1 MAPLAQHA
9 SPDRQGLLCA
19 PAVSPKSDAVVTLR
33 NTAPITSKRLLTL
46 AVHLVGTDRQPGAH
60 PPMFQLATQSD
71 SRLPV
76 SGVDIYERDTRYEAK
91 GASVVGKKWT
101 SVFGRVVPDQEPP
114 TAYSEPEIAAV
125 EEPAL
130 GMRLTGE
137 PHPLDRMVTV
147 QPNTIVVVFEQDS
160 APRLKFP
167 GEYLTPGLLPSLR
180 PVRVLA
186 VNTAPVELDVTVDH
200 LATMDGHD
208 IERCT
213 VRVTVELSDRD
224 HYAQVASLAGE
235 YGTEL
240 EAYLLERVETDVAT
254 GMHAA
259 VKMNRLTD
267 LRRPTVQQELADR
280 WLPRTFAGGAL
291 ARRDFDVHE
300 VIWPKDGP
308 ISVPIPQPGAP
319 KVQPTPSPVRPTP
332 PPTPVTASTS
342 ARGVLELSMD
352 ARLRRIWRRYAE
364 PEVRGIAGARVGN
377 SATVIAAV
385 DREPGAY
392 EGSRLREAFGSFFE
406 DRGLRFV
413 AAVAD
418 SYEDLV
424 RAWFKQVDGSPGRLL
439 SVRSADD
446 DSILRIGVD
455 PALRSAEERAR
466 GLSVGSQSDRE
477 ALRRLLPYERVDF
490 VAADT
495 TG

>member
-1 MAPLAQHA
+1 
-9 SPDRQGLLCA
+9 
-19 PAVSPKSDAVVTLR
+19 
-33 NTAPITSKRLLTL
+33 
-46 AVHLVGTDRQPGAH
+46 
-60 PPMFQLATQSD
+60 
-71 SRLPV
+71 
-76 SGVDIYERDTRYEAK
+76 
-91 GASVVGKKWT
+91 VVGKLWT
-101 SVFGRVVPDQEPP
+101 SLFGRVVTDRQLP
-114 TAYSEPEIAAV
+114 TAPSEPELVVI

-130 GMRLTGE
+130 GMKLTGE

-147 QPNTIVVVFEQDS
+147 QPNTIAVIFEQDS

-200 LATMDGHD
+200 LVTMDGHD

-213 VRVTVELSDRD
+213 ARVTVQLSDRD
-224 HYAQVASLAGE
+224 DYAPVTGLAAE

-240 EAYLLERVETDVAT
+240 EACLLQRVETDVAM

-259 VKMNRLTD
+259 VKMNRLAD
-267 LRRPTVQQELADR
+267 LRRATVQQELAER
-280 WLPRTFAGGAL
+280 WLPRSFAGGAL
-291 ARRDFDVHE
+291 ARRDFVVRE
-300 VIWPKDGP
+300 ILWPKDGP
-308 ISVPIPQPGAP
+308 ISVPLPQTRSP
-319 KVQPTPSPVRPTP
+319 KVVPISSAVRPTP
-332 PPTPVTASTS
+332 APIARTTS
-342 ARGVLELSMD
+342 ASRVVELTMD

-364 PEVRGIAGARVGN
+364 PELRGIAGAKIGN
-377 SATVIAAV
+377 SATVIAVV

-392 EGSRLREAFGSFFE
+392 EGSRLRETFGVYFE
-406 DRGLRFV
+406 DHNLHLV

-439 SVRSADD
+439 SVRSLDD
-446 DSILRIGVD
+446 DSILRVGVD
-455 PALRSAEERAR
+455 QALRSAEERAR

-477 ALRRLLPYERVDF
+477 ALRRLVPHERVEF